1 MKFIKLIAL
10 LSSFALLFLAC
21 EKHSTEIIE
30 SKTTVVEGYLH
41 AGKTIDSLK
50 ITQTLSLAI
59 TDNIITLDD
68 LEVNISDLNNQY
80 VLNSI
85 GNGIYQNTELMI
97 ENDKNYRLE
106 IERDGAII
114 SAETYIPN
122 KKEAQ
127 ISLTQVELPKIEL
140 NAPIGFPTGSI
151 DAVEITWDN
160 SEGDYYYV
168 SIRNIEINP
177 EIVNE
182 NDATNDELSRRFII
196 SEPEISNF
204 YAIFPRREF
213 SHYGT
218 HEIIVY
224 RVNPEY
230 AALYESSGNSTL
242 SLEEPP
248 TNIENGLGIFTGAS
262 SDTLYLE
269 VIKI

>member
-1 MKFIKLIAL
+1 M
-10 LSSFALLFLAC
+10 
-21 EKHSTEIIE
+21 
-30 SKTTVVEGYLH
+30 H

-50 ITQTLSLAI
+50 ITQSLSLAI
-59 TDNIITLDD
+59 ADNIVALDD
-68 LEVNISDLNNQY
+68 LVVNISDANNQY

-85 GNGIYQNTELMI
+85 GNGIYQNTELII
-97 ENDKNYRLE
+97 ENDATYRLE

-114 SAETYIPN
+114 SAETYIPV

-127 ISLTQVELPKIEL
+127 ISSTQVELPKIEL
-140 NAPIGFPTGSI
+140 NGTIGFPTGSF
-151 DAVEITWDN
+151 DAVDITWDN

-182 NDATNDELSRRFII
+182 NDDGQLRASII
-196 SEPEISNF
+196 SEPQISSF

-213 SHYGT
+213 SYYGT
-218 HEIIVY
+218 HQIIVY
-224 RVNPEY
+224 RVSPEY

-248 TNIENGLGIFTGAS
+248 TNIENGNGIFTGAS

-269 VIKI
+269 VVRI

>member
-10 LSSFALLFLAC
+10 LSSVALLFLAC
-21 EKHSTEIIE
+21 EKQSTEIIE

-50 ITQTLSLAI
+50 ITQSLSLAT
-59 TDNIITLDD
+59 TDNVIALDD
-68 LEVNISDLNNQY
+68 LVVNISDSSNQY
-80 VLNSI
+80 TLHSI
-85 GNGIYQNTELMI
+85 GNGVYQNTALII
-97 ENDKNYRLE
+97 ENDKSYRLE
-106 IERDGAII
+106 IERDGAVI

-127 ISLTQVELPKIEL
+127 ISVNQVELPKIEL
-140 NAPIGFPTGSI
+140 NGTIGLPTGSI
-151 DAVEITWDN
+151 NAIDITWDN

-177 EIVNE
+177 EIINE
-182 NDATNDELSRRFII
+182 NDAANDELSKRFII
-196 SEPEISNF
+196 SEPQISSF

-218 HEIIVY
+218 YQIIVF

-230 AALYESSGNSTL
+230 AALYESSGSSTL
-242 SLEEPP
+242 SLVEP
-248 TNIENGLGIFTGAS
+248 TSNIVNGLGIFTGVS

-269 VIKI
+269 VTKI

>member
-21 EKHSTEIIE
+21 EKQSTEVIE
-30 SKTTVVEGYLH
+30 SKTTVVEAYLH

-50 ITQTLSLAI
+50 ITQSLSLAI
-59 TDNIITLDD
+59 ADNVIALDD
-68 LEVNISDLNNQY
+68 LVVNISDSSNQY

-85 GNGIYQNTELMI
+85 GNGIYQNTELII

-106 IERDGAII
+106 FERDGAII

-127 ISLTQVELPKIEL
+127 ISLIQVELPKIEL
-140 NAPIGFPTGSI
+140 NAPIGIPTGSFDAI
-151 DAVEITWDN
+151 DITWDN

-177 EIVNE
+177 EIINE
-182 NDATNDELSRRFII
+182 NDATNDEQPIRTII
-196 SEPEISNF
+196 SKPQISSF

-218 HEIIVY
+218 HQIIVY

-230 AALYESSGNSTL
+230 AALYENSGNSTL

-248 TNIENGLGIFTGAS
+248 TNIENGFGIFTGTS
-262 SDTLYLE
+262 SHTLYLE
-269 VIKI
+269 VVKI

>member
-10 LSSFALLFLAC
+10 LSSIAILFLAC
-21 EKHSTEIIE
+21 EKQITEYTE
-30 SKTTVVEGYLH
+30 SKTTIVEGYLH

-50 ITQTLSLAI
+50 ITQSISLAI
-59 TDNIITLDD
+59 TDNVIALDD
-68 LEVNISDLNNQY
+68 LVVNISDSSNQY
-80 VLNSI
+80 TLNSI
-85 GNGIYQNTELMI
+85 GNGIYQNTALII
-97 ENDKNYRLE
+97 ENDKSYRLE
-106 IERDGAII
+106 IEKDGAII

-127 ISLTQVELPKIEL
+127 ISLTEVELPKIEL
-140 NAPIGFPTGSI
+140 NAPIGIPTGSI
-151 DAVEITWDN
+151 DVVEIIWDN
-160 SEGDYYYV
+160 SEGDYYV

-177 EIVNE
+177 EYVNE
-182 NDATNDELSRRFII
+182 NDAANDELSRRFII
-196 SEPEISNF
+196 SEPQISSF

-230 AALYESSGNSTL
+230 AALYESSGSSTL

-248 TNIENGLGIFTGAS
+248 TSIENGLGIFTGAS

-269 VIKI
+269 VVKL

>member
-1 MKFIKLIAL
+1 MKLIKLIAL
-10 LSSFALLFLAC
+10 LFPFLLLLLAC
-21 EKHSTEIIE
+21 EKQNTEDIE

-41 AGKTIDSLK
+41 AGKTIDSLR
-50 ITQTLSLAI
+50 ITQSLSLAVVD
-59 TDNIITLDD
+59 TIITLDD
-68 LEVNISDLNNQY
+68 LVVNISDSNNQY
-80 VLNSI
+80 ALNSI
-85 GNGIYQNTELMI
+85 GNGIYQNTELLI
-97 ENDKNYRLE
+97 ENDNNYRLE
-106 IERDGAII
+106 IERDGAVI

-127 ISLTQVELPKIEL
+127 ISLTEVELPKIEL
-140 NAPIGFPTGSI
+140 NGTIGIPTGSFNT
-151 DAVEITWDN
+151 VEITWDN
-160 SEGDYYYV
+160 NEGDYYYI
-168 SIRNIEINP
+168 SIRNIEVNP

-182 NDATNDELSRRFII
+182 NDAANDELSRRFTI
-196 SEPEISNF
+196 SEPKISNF

-218 HEIIVY
+218 HQIIVY

-248 TNIENGLGIFTGAS
+248 TNIENGFGIFTGAS

-269 VIKI
+269 VVKF

>member
-1 MKFIKLIAL
+1 MKFIKSITL
-10 LSSFALLFLAC
+10 LSSIALLFLAC
-21 EKHSTEIIE
+21 EKQSTENIE

-41 AGKTIDSLK
+41 AGKTIDCLK
-50 ITQTLSLAI
+50 ITQSLSYA
-59 TDNIITLDD
+59 TGDSIITLDD
-68 LEVNISDLNNQY
+68 LVVNISDSNNQY
-80 VLNSI
+80 ALHSI
-85 GNGIYQNTELMI
+85 GNGIYQNTALLI
-97 ENDKNYRLE
+97 ENDKSYRLE

-114 SAETYIPN
+114 SADTYIPN

-127 ISLTQVELPKIEL
+127 ISVTEVELPKIEL
-140 NAPIGFPTGSI
+140 NGTIGFPTGSF
-151 DAVEITWDN
+151 DAVDITWDN

-168 SIRNIEINP
+168 SIRNIESNP
-177 EIVNE
+177 EIINE
-182 NDATNDELSRRFII
+182 NDTGQLRSSII
-196 SEPEISNF
+196 SEPQISSF

-230 AALYESSGNSTL
+230 AALYDSSGNSTL

-248 TNIENGLGIFTGAS
+248 TNIENGFGIFTGAS

>member
-1 MKFIKLIAL
+1 MKFIKLITL
-10 LSSFALLFLAC
+10 LSSIALLFLAC
-21 EKHSTEIIE
+21 EKQSTEVIE

-41 AGKTIDSLK
+41 AGKTIDGLK
-50 ITQTLSLAI
+50 ITQSNSLAI
-59 TDNIITLDD
+59 VDTIIALDD
-68 LEVNISDLNNQY
+68 LVVNISDSSNQY
-80 VLNSI
+80 ALNSI
-85 GNGIYQNTELMI
+85 GNGMYQNTELII

-106 IERDGAII
+106 IERDGAVI

-140 NAPIGFPTGSI
+140 NAPTGIPTGSI
-151 DAVEITWDN
+151 NAVEITWGN
-160 SEGDYYYV
+160 SEGDYYYI
-168 SIRNIEINP
+168 SISNIELNP

-182 NDATNDELSRRFII
+182 NDAANGEQLRRAII
-196 SEPEISNF
+196 SEPQISNF

-218 HEIIVY
+218 HQIIVY

-230 AALYESSGNSTL
+230 AALYEHSGNSTL

-248 TNIENGLGIFTGAS
+248 TNIENGFGIFTGAS

-269 VIKI
+269 VVKI

>member
-10 LSSFALLFLAC
+10 LSSFVLLFLAC
-21 EKHSTEIIE
+21 DKQSTEDIE

-50 ITQTLSLAI
+50 ITQSISLAI
-59 TDNIITLDD
+59 ADSVIALDD
-68 LEVNISDLNNQY
+68 LVVNISDSSNQY
-80 VLNSI
+80 ALNSI
-85 GNGIYQNTELMI
+85 GNGIYQNTELII
-97 ENDKNYRLE
+97 ENDKNYHLE
-106 IERDGAII
+106 IERDGVVI

-127 ISLTQVELPKIEL
+127 MSLTQVELPKIEL
-140 NAPIGFPTGSI
+140 NAPIGIPTGSI
-151 DAVEITWDN
+151 DAVEITWNN
-160 SEGDYYYV
+160 SEGDYYYI
-168 SIRNIEINP
+168 SISNIEINP
-177 EIVNE
+177 EYVNE
-182 NDATNDELSRRFII
+182 NDAANDELSRRFII
-196 SEPEISNF
+196 SEPQISNF

-218 HEIIVY
+218 HQIIVY

-230 AALYESSGNSTL
+230 ATLYDSSGNSTL

-269 VIKI
+269 VVKI

>member
-1 MKFIKLIAL
+1 MKFIKLISL
-10 LSSFALLFLAC
+10 LSSFVLLFLSC
-21 EKHSTEIIE
+21 EKQNTEVTE

-41 AGKTIDSLK
+41 AGKSIDSLK
-50 ITQTLSLAI
+50 ITQSLSLALA
-59 TDNIITLDD
+59 DNTIALDD
-68 LEVNISDLNNQY
+68 LVVNISDSSNQY
-80 VLNSI
+80 ALNSI
-85 GNGIYQNTELMI
+85 GNGIYQNAELII

-106 IERDGAII
+106 IERDGAIV

-168 SIRNIEINP
+168 SIRNIETNP

-182 NDATNDELSRRFII
+182 NDAANGGLSRRFII
-196 SEPEISNF
+196 SEPQISSF

-218 HEIIVY
+218 HQIIVY

-248 TNIENGLGIFTGAS
+248 TNIENGFGIFTGAS

-269 VIKI
+269 VVKI

>member
-10 LSSFALLFLAC
+10 LFSFALLFLAC
-21 EKHSTEIIE
+21 EKQSTEDIE

-41 AGKTIDSLK
+41 AGKTIDGLK
-50 ITQTLSLAI
+50 ITQSNSLAI
-59 TDNIITLDD
+59 VDTIIALDD
-68 LEVNISDLNNQY
+68 LVVNISDSSNQY
-80 VLNSI
+80 ALNSI
-85 GNGIYQNTELMI
+85 GNGIYQNTELII

-122 KKEAQ
+122 KREAQ
-127 ISLTQVELPKIEL
+127 ISVTQVELPKIEL
-140 NAPIGFPTGSI
+140 NGTIGFPTGSFN
-151 DAVEITWDN
+151 AVEITWDN
-160 SEGDYYYV
+160 SEGDYYYI

-177 EIVNE
+177 EYVNE
-182 NDATNDELSRRFII
+182 NDAANGGQSRPPIV
-196 SEPEISNF
+196 SEPQISSF

-213 SHYGT
+213 SQYGT
-218 HEIIVY
+218 HQIIVY

-248 TNIENGLGIFTGAS
+248 SNIVNGLGIFTGVS

-269 VIKI
+269 VNKI

>member
-1 MKFIKLIAL
+1 MKFIKLISL
-10 LSSFALLFLAC
+10 LFSISILFLAC
-21 EKHSTEIIE
+21 EKQSTEVIE
-30 SKTTVVEGYLH
+30 SKTTVVEAYLH

-50 ITQTLSLAI
+50 ITQSLSLTIA
-59 TDNIITLDD
+59 DSIIALDD
-68 LEVNISDLNNQY
+68 LVVNISDSNNQY
-80 VLNSI
+80 TLNSI
-85 GNGIYQNTELMI
+85 GNGIYQNTELII
-97 ENDKNYRLE
+97 ENDKSYRLE
-106 IERDGAII
+106 IERDGAVI

-122 KKEAQ
+122 KKETQ
-127 ISLTQVELPKIEL
+127 ISLTQVALPKIEL
-140 NAPIGFPTGSI
+140 NTPIGIPTGSI

-160 SEGDYYYV
+160 SEGDYYYT
-168 SIRNIEINP
+168 SISNIEIDP
-177 EIVNE
+177 ETVNE
-182 NDATNDELSRRFII
+182 NDTGQLSRSII
-196 SEPEISNF
+196 SEPQISSF

-218 HEIIVY
+218 HQIIVY

-269 VIKI
+269 VVKL

>member
-1 MKFIKLIAL
+1 MKFIKRIAL
-10 LSSFALLFLAC
+10 LSSFVLLFLAC
-21 EKHSTEIIE
+21 EKQSREDIE

-50 ITQTLSLAI
+50 ITQSLSLAI
-59 TDNIITLDD
+59 ADNVIALDD
-68 LEVNISDLNNQY
+68 LVVNISDSSNQY
-80 VLNSI
+80 TLHSI
-85 GNGIYQNTELMI
+85 GNGIYQNAELII

-106 IERDGAII
+106 IERDGAIV

-127 ISLTQVELPKIEL
+127 ISLPEVELPKIEL
-140 NAPIGFPTGSI
+140 NGTIGIPTGSF
-151 DAVEITWDN
+151 DAVDITWDN

-168 SIRNIEINP
+168 SIRNIENNP

-182 NDATNDELSRRFII
+182 NDETNDELSRRFII
-196 SEPEISNF
+196 SEPQISSF

-218 HEIIVY
+218 HQIIVY

-248 TNIENGLGIFTGAS
+248 TNIENGFGIFTGAS

-269 VIKI
+269 VVKL

>member
-1 MKFIKLIAL
+1 MKFIKLITL
-10 LSSFALLFLAC
+10 LSSVALLFLAC
-21 EKHSTEIIE
+21 EKQNTENIE

-50 ITQTLSLAI
+50 ITQSLSLAI
-59 TDNIITLDD
+59 ADNIIALDD
-68 LEVNISDLNNQY
+68 LVVTISDSSNQY
-80 VLNSI
+80 TLNSI
-85 GNGIYQNTELMI
+85 GNGFYQNTALII
-97 ENDKNYRLE
+97 ENDKSYRLE

-127 ISLTQVELPKIEL
+127 ISVTEVELPKIEL
-140 NAPIGFPTGSI
+140 NGTIGLPTGSI
-151 DAVEITWDN
+151 NAVDITWDN

-177 EIVNE
+177 EIINE
-182 NDATNDELSRRFII
+182 NVAANDELSRRFII
-196 SEPEISNF
+196 SEPQISSF

-218 HEIIVY
+218 HQIIVY

-248 TNIENGLGIFTGAS
+248 TNIENGFGIFTGAS

-269 VIKI
+269 VIKL

>member
-1 MKFIKLIAL
+1 MKFIKSMTL
-10 LSSFALLFLAC
+10 LSSIALLFLAC
-21 EKHSTEIIE
+21 EKQSTEVIE

-41 AGKTIDSLK
+41 AGKTIGSLK
-50 ITQTLSLAI
+50 ITQSLSLAI
-59 TDNIITLDD
+59 ADNIIALDD
-68 LEVNISDLNNQY
+68 LVVNISDSNNQY

-85 GNGIYQNTELMI
+85 GNGIYQNTELII
-97 ENDKNYRLE
+97 ENDATYRLE

-114 SAETYIPN
+114 SAQTYIPN

-140 NAPIGFPTGSI
+140 NAPIGFPTGSF
-151 DAVEITWDN
+151 DAVDITWDN

-168 SIRNIEINP
+168 SIRNIETNP

-182 NDATNDELSRRFII
+182 NDTGQLRSSII
-196 SEPEISNF
+196 SEPQISSF

-218 HEIIVY
+218 HQIVVY

-269 VIKI
+269 VVKL